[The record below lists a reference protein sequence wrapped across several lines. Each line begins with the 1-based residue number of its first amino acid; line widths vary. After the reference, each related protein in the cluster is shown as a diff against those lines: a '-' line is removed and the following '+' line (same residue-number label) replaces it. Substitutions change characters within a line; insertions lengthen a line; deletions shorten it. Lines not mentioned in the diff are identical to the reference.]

1 MSKTARKKHMHRIA
15 VIGFGSQGRAHA
27 IRLRDAGK
35 DVCVG
40 LRTGSRSRPRVR
52 RLGFEIAT
60 PRRAVAQCDAVAIM
74 VPDRL
79 GAAVL
84 EEVCPFIDAGALV
97 VFAAGYP
104 LVFPKQKKF
113 TDLDVVLVAPHGPGI
128 DLEAGVAMSGFVGT
142 SQDSTGRAQLR
153 ARAYARAI
161 GLNPLIET
169 TPRQEALGD
178 LFGEQTLLC
187 GGLAGLTSAVV
198 STMIRRGV
206 KPEHAYFETV
216 AQLRQL
222 ADLLARGGLE
232 RFWNEISDCAAAGS
246 AHASPRLFNREFKK
260 RLDEV
265 FEHIE
270 SGRFARRFQK
280 TGRPKRWPADWNVL
294 VKLERAAGKK
304 RGDPKEPPRSS

>member
-1 MSKTARKKHMHRIA
+1 MSKHANNRHFRRIA
-15 VIGFGSQGRAHA
+15 VIGFGRQGRAHA
-27 IRLRDAGK
+27 IRLSKSGI

-40 LRTGSRSRPRVR
+40 LRTGSRN
-52 RLGFEIAT
+52 RLGAKRLGLKVTTPGRAIAG
-60 PRRAVAQCDAVAIM
+60 CDAVAIL

-84 EEVCPFIDAGALV
+84 AKIGPSICEGALV

-104 LVFPKQKKF
+104 LVFPAQKVVAG
-113 TDLDVVLVAPHGPGI
+113 LDVVLVAPHGPGI
-128 DLEAGVAMSGFVGT
+128 DLENGVAMSGFVGT
-142 SQDSTGRAQLR
+142 SQDFTGRARVR

-161 GLNPLIET
+161 GLYPLVET

-187 GGLAGLTSAVV
+187 GGLAGLTAAVV
-198 STMIRRGV
+198 RTMIKHGV

-222 ADLLARGGLE
+222 ADLLANGGLE
-232 RFWNEISDCAAAGS
+232 HFWNEISDCAAAGS
-246 AHASPRLFNREFKK
+246 AYAAPRLFNHEFKK
-260 RLDEV
+260 RLDEI

-304 RGDPKEPPRSS
+304 RGGPKEPPRSS